1 MFQFYNFLLCQ
12 FCCVYL
18 KQLRLLQIW
27 FTKGSSGVFSLSP
40 SETPRSLT
48 YLFAFVL
55 LILYFLCV
63 YSVAS
68 SNEG

>member
-1 MFQFYNFLLCQ
+1 MFRLYNFLLCQ
-12 FCCVYL
+12 IYCVYL

-27 FTKGSSGVFSLSP
+27 FTKKQQWVFSLGP
-40 SETPRSLT
+40 SEMTRSVN
-48 YLFAFVL
+48 YLLAFVV